1 MEVLS
6 TILIIYGILC
16 IIIGLLKPPFIWQMK
31 KLQVLKKMLK
41 SDTNLQIFILVWGL
55 AALLVG
61 LLI

>member
-1 MEVLS
+1 METLS

-16 IIIGLLKPPFIWQMK
+16 IIIGLLKPPFIWHMK
-31 KLQVLKKMLK
+31 KLQVMKKMLK

-55 AALLVG
+55 LALLVG